1 MRYKIVKMNE
11 AQIKNYHPCELCECA
26 QGAFCQYP
34 AECPAGDTEFIKKV
48 YR

>member
-11 AQIKNYHPCELCECA
+11 AQINKYHPCELCDCA
-26 QGAFCQYP
+26 RGAFCLYP